1 MNYDNLKQ
9 NYDKYHSE
17 ALLKYYD
24 KTLFIEKYNNVPKF
38 RDYTF
43 TKCLNFLLE
52 KNKNKHLNILE
63 LGTSRSYLDG
73 KYEGCMVNDIKYWE
87 SNNPE
92 KWDWSAG
99 LFSKY
104 FTDLLDLKNKEY
116 TIDTIDIDSKAIN
129 ISKNITNNHKNINY
143 NIISSEDFLNNTNKK
158 YDLIY
163 IDTGS
168 MDQYTINLHLR
179 EAKIIV
185 SQNILL
191 DDGLILIDDIKNPH
205 PAIVD
210 LSIYGK
216 GKDSIPYFLEN
227 KYEIIDD
234 EYQYI
239 LKKKI

>member
-1 MNYDNLKQ
+1 
-9 NYDKYHSE
+9 
-17 ALLKYYD
+17 
-24 KTLFIEKYNNVPKF
+24 
-38 RDYTF
+38 
-43 TKCLNFLLE
+43 
-52 KNKNKHLNILE
+52 
-63 LGTSRSYLDG
+63 
-73 KYEGCMVNDIKYWE
+73 
-87 SNNPE
+87 
-92 KWDWSAG
+92 
-99 LFSKY
+99 
-104 FTDLLDLKNKEY
+104 
-116 TIDTIDIDSKAIN
+116 
-129 ISKNITNNHKNINY
+129 
-143 NIISSEDFLNNTNKK
+143 
-158 YDLIY
+158 
-163 IDTGS
+163 

-185 SQNILL
+185 SKNILL